1 MGEKA
6 AWDKEFRNEE
16 FRNEEFRNKVT
27 WYHADDYGVSPQQ
40 CEKILS
46 CYRDGALNSVS
57 ILPNVPDLGSAL
69 ELLDK
74 ADQKR
79 VIRRVLHLNFV
90 EGKPL
95 AGADQVPLLVD
106 KEGYFNKSFVQYV
119 IWNYM
124 AVGKKRANLK
134 KQLCAEVRAQLRAVT
149 VKHDFHITAVDS
161 HQHYHM
167 IPIVFDCLAAVLGEA
182 EFSKLQVRQVRIPVD
197 PVKPILSATSPK
209 RIPAVNL
216 VKWLILKTS
225 SKRNIKILLQKGIEV
240 PVFFGILYTCEMR
253 WEIVKAL
260 FPAYKK
266 YANKKGASLELM
278 FHPGNLTADYELL
291 DKRRGELREFYMSD
305 NRFFEAECLKMLKN
319 PCAGPMH

>member
-1 MGEKA
+1 MEEKGFPNNA
-6 AWDKEFRNEE
+6 
-16 FRNEEFRNKVT
+16 T
-27 WYHADDYGVSPQQ
+27 WYHADDYGVCLEQ
-40 CEKILS
+40 CERILS
-46 CYRDGALNSVS
+46 CYRDGALNSIS
-57 ILPNVPDLGSAL
+57 ILPNVPDLGGAL
-69 ELLDK
+69 ALLNQEDPK
-74 ADQKR
+74 H

-95 AGADQVPLLVD
+95 AGAKQVPLLVD
-106 KEGYFNKSFVQYV
+106 KEGYFDKSFIRYF
-119 IWNYM
+119 IWSHT
-124 AVGKKRANLK
+124 AAGKRRAELKR
-134 KQLCAEVRAQLRAVT
+134 QLCVEIRAQLRAVT
-149 VKHDFHITAVDS
+149 VEHDFHISAVDS

-167 IPIVFDCLAAVLGEA
+167 IPIVFDCLMAVLGEPESA
-182 EFSKLQVRQVRIPVD
+182 QQQILQVRIPTD
-197 PVKPILSATSPK
+197 PLKPVLSVKSPR

-216 VKWLILKTS
+216 LKWLILKTS
-225 SKRNIKILLQKGIEV
+225 SKRNVRVLLQKGIEV

-266 YANKKGASLELM
+266 YANDKGTSLELM

-319 PCAGPMH
+319 PCADLVH